1 MLRTLVFCAFSWRH
15 RSPSRDLPVRVLSHL
30 SCPQDRA
37 RDGHYGSYLLSR
49 RDWPCVVDMVRTLHE
64 QLAVPVFCK
73 IRLLQTFDETLE
85 LCLLLQAA
93 GCACIAVH
101 GRKRGS
107 NRRRRVGPADLEQ
120 VGRLKRALHIPVIA
134 NGNIRSFAE
143 ARANLVATGC
153 DGVMSAEAVLAD
165 PTLFAGNETQQQQAD
180 PLRCIE
186 LAREYLRWCGLVPP
200 PPLHWIAD
208 HVHNICR
215 AAIEAN
221 HWPDLRA
228 ALKAVGR
235 DQPIS
240 DAGASVAPVT
250 DGTAQQTQE
259 TGVAAILAVLDE
271 LRTRLQTVQATGSD
285 DARAKLQRLRAERRA
300 AAAKAS
306 ELDASALIG
315 AVAPQ
320 PPAVLD

>member
-1 MLRTLVFCAFSWRH
+1 
-15 RSPSRDLPVRVLSHL
+15 
-30 SCPQDRA
+30 
-37 RDGHYGSYLLSR
+37 
-49 RDWPCVVDMVRTLHE
+49 MVRTLHE

-73 IRLLQTFDETLE
+73 IRLLQSYEETLE

-120 VGRLKRALHIPVIA
+120 VARLKRALHVPVIA

-153 DGVMSAEAVLAD
+153 DGVMSAEAVLAN
-165 PTLFAGNETQQQQAD
+165 PALFAGDQTPRERD
-180 PLRCIE
+180 PLRCVE
-186 LAREYLRWCGLVPP
+186 LAREYIRWCSLVPP

-215 AAIEAN
+215 AAIETN

-240 DAGASVAPVT
+240 DSGASVAIALVQA
-250 DGTAQQTQE
+250 GGAAQRAQE
-259 TGVAAILAVLDE
+259 AGVAAVLAVLDE
-271 LRTRLQTVQATGSD
+271 LRTRLQAVQTTGSD

-300 AAAKAS
+300 AAAQVS
-306 ELDASALIG
+306 ELDVPALVVGASA
-315 AVAPQ
+315 AA
-320 PPAVLD
+320 LD

>member
-1 MLRTLVFCAFSWRH
+1 M
-15 RSPSRDLPVRVLSHL
+15 
-30 SCPQDRA
+30 
-37 RDGHYGSYLLSR
+37 
-49 RDWPCVVDMVRTLHE
+49 HE

-73 IRLLQTFDETLE
+73 IRLLQSYEETLE

-120 VGRLKRALHIPVIA
+120 VARLKRALHVPVIA

-153 DGVMSAEAVLAD
+153 DGVMSAEAVLAN
-165 PTLFAGNETQQQQAD
+165 PALFAGDQTPQERD

-215 AAIEAN
+215 ASIETN

-228 ALKAVGR
+228 ALKVVGR

-240 DAGASVAPVT
+240 DSGASVAIIQA
-250 DGTAQQTQE
+250 DGAAQRAQE
-259 TGVAAILAVLDE
+259 AGVAAVLAVLDE
-271 LRTRLQTVQATGSD
+271 LRTRLQAVQTTGSD

-300 AAAKAS
+300 AAARAS
-306 ELDASALIG
+306 ELDAPAALDVG
-315 AVAPQ
+315 APDA
-320 PPAVLD
+320 ALN